1 MIRRLVAAA
10 GLATVLAGLSVAV
23 AVPASAGEHDNSL
36 CITLED
42 QRTPG
47 AGDYFCLKDYLPG
60 GDIRPGGILHGTPNV
75 SLPPHL

>member
-10 GLATVLAGLSVAV
+10 GLATVLAGLSAAV
-23 AVPASAGEHDNSL
+23 ATPAFAGEHDNSL

-47 AGDYFCLKDYLPG
+47 SGDYFCLKDWLPG
-60 GDIRPGGILHGTPNV
+60 DNIRPGGIIRDTPSV
-75 SLPPHL
+75 SLPHL